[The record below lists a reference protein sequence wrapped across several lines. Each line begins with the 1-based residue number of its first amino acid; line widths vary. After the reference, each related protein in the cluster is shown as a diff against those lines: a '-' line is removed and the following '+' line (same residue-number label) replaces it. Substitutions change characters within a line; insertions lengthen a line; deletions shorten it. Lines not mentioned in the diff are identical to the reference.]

1 MAEQALIT
9 GMGGKE
15 PDIDVDAFV
24 APTSVV
30 IGEVTLAPGSSVWY
44 QAVLR
49 ADCGPITLGPDSNIQ
64 DNCSVHTDPG
74 FPLTVG
80 ARVSVGHNAVLHGC
94 VIEDD
99 VLVGMGATVLN
110 GAHIGAGSLVAAQA
124 LVPQGMRVPPGSL
137 VAGVPAKVKR
147 PLTAE
152 ELRASA
158 STRRGTWSWR
168 RRTARRT
175 RADARSRHP
184 TNSGRAAALPFQE
197 GGGPVSC
204 AYGVSRAYGCGQP
217 LGRRVHTTVISPV
230 TAPSARVISMATGNS
245 GRCPA
250 SSSATTSAIG
260 RPRVAVAVTSPMAS
274 FL

>member
-1 MAEQALIT
+1 MAEQALVT
-9 GMGGKE
+9 GIGGKE
-15 PDIDVDAFV
+15 PDVDPDAFL

-30 IGEVTLAPGSSVWY
+30 IGEVSLAAGSSVWY

-49 ADCGPITLGPDSNIQ
+49 ADCGPISLGPDSNIQ

-110 GAHIGAGSLVAAQA
+110 GAHIGAGSLIAAQA

-147 PLTAE
+147 ELTAE
-152 ELRASA
+152 EREGIAFNAAGYVELAKA
-158 STRRGTWSWR
+158 
-168 RRTARRT
+168 
-175 RADARSRHP
+175 H
-184 TNSGRAAALPFQE
+184 RAAHQE
-197 GGGPVSC
+197 S
-204 AYGVSRAYGCGQP
+204 
-217 LGRRVHTTVISPV
+217 
-230 TAPSARVISMATGNS
+230 
-245 GRCPA
+245 
-250 SSSATTSAIG
+250 
-260 RPRVAVAVTSPMAS
+260 
-274 FL
+274 